1 MVRGALGKNLRR
13 TVSRSLGRFL
23 AILGI
28 IALGAGFLVGLK
40 GTRTAM
46 LATEQAFLDE
56 AQMFDFRVLSTY
68 GYDAEAVEALRQI
81 PGIGQAEGGV
91 SFDVLLHTSLSEDDK
106 AYKLLSLPEQL
117 NLPTLRAGRMPQ
129 GEGECLADS
138 NAFSEADIG
147 STLYLSENNENDTL
161 GRLKTRE
168 LTIVGLGGSPLYMNF
183 ERGGTSLGSGSLA
196 GFLYLPQEAFQMDG
210 AFTEVYLRMERSYPV
225 YSQTY
230 LDALDTLSG
239 SVEDAAKVQAQRR
252 YAGLLADAEEQLEK
266 GQAEY
271 DRQSSQAREQLA
283 DAEQTLEQGR
293 QELESGRQTL
303 LDAETRLLDSQEKVD
318 RGWQQVRAGQAELER
333 QRTQAETA
341 FAQAGAELEQSLRT
355 LREQDAQIADG
366 LKQVADGL
374 VQLEAGLSQAQ
385 SGKEQLEKV
394 LSALRLVEKAG
405 QLAQEGLDKA
415 LAQDPENELLLQAK
429 AQLDSAMD
437 ELSARKGQYESQYQE
452 LLSTIASL
460 EAKQQELQQTQQELE
475 QGQASIAQGYTQL
488 ADGMAELERR
498 RSEAQAQMAQAQQT
512 IDNTIDQLV
521 LAQKQI
527 LAGSAEV
534 SEGKENLAQAEQ
546 ELNQGQSD
554 YDKAR
559 QEAES
564 GLAQGAKALADAKAQ
579 VQAMKDTP
587 PQVYAL
593 DRNTNV
599 GYVCFESDSN
609 IVAGVS
615 RVFPVFYF
623 LVAAL
628 RCVTTITKMVSEER
642 TQIGVLKALGYSDGA
657 ITAKYLA
664 YSGLASLAGCTV
676 GVALGTTL
684 FPSIIWMGY
693 TIMYNFAQ
701 RVRLVIDWPLCLGVT
716 GAYLAGILGVSWLC
730 CRRELTECAASLIR
744 PEAPKAGKRLLL
756 ERLSFWK
763 HLSFLKKVT
772 ARNIFRY
779 RKRLYMTLLGV
790 GGCTALLVTGFGIKD
805 SIVNVVDDQYNK
817 IALYDIAVTYT
828 QEPDAQEQ
836 AQLQKTAG
844 DGSQVLLLHTQSG
857 ELHTGRGVKTVNILA
872 PDGDLEGF
880 WNLHQGKTPLAM
892 PGQGEALVSRA
903 AAEDLK
909 LSVGD
914 LITVQTGDMRQI
926 SLKISGIFENKI
938 YHYVILSQQTL
949 AQATGAQPEKRT
961 AYVTLEPGADSHAV
975 GAALSRL
982 DHVAQTSVND
992 DMRSRV
998 GSMFKSLDYIVA
1010 LVAVCAAALA
1020 FIVLYNLTNINIS
1033 ERIRE
1038 LATLKVLGFTQR
1050 ETASYVFWEDLI
1062 LAAMGAVLGLALG
1075 KGLHAFVMS
1084 QIRVDMVSFDV
1095 RVSLG
1100 SYLLSLGLTMLFAVG
1115 VDLLLSRKIERID
1128 MADALKSVE

>member
-1 MVRGALGKNLRR
+1 MVRGALGKNFRR

-46 LATEQAFLDE
+46 LATEQAFLDQ
-56 AQMFDFRVLSTY
+56 ARMFDFRVLSTY
-68 GYDAEAVEALRQI
+68 GYDNQAVEALGQV
-81 PGIGQAEGGV
+81 PGVGQAEGSV
-91 SFDVLLHTSLSEDDK
+91 SFDVLLHTPLSEDDK
-106 AYKLLSLPEQL
+106 AYKLLSLPETL

-147 STLYLSENNENDTL
+147 STIYLSENNEEQTL

-168 LTIVGLGGSPLYMNF
+168 LTIVGLGVSPLYMNF

-196 GFLYLPQEAFQMDG
+196 GFLYLPQEAFQTDG
-210 AFTEVYLRMERSYPV
+210 AYTEVYLRLDRSYSV
-225 YSQTY
+225 YSQAY
-230 LDALDTLSG
+230 DDALDTLSG
-239 SVEDAAKVQAQRR
+239 SVEDAAKAQAQRR
-252 YAGLLADAEEQLEK
+252 YAGLLADAEEQLAQ
-266 GQAEY
+266 GQKEY
-271 DRQSSQAREQLA
+271 DEKAAQAQGQLS

-293 QELESGRQTL
+293 QELEEGRQTL

-318 RGWQQVRAGQAELER
+318 RGWRQVLAGQEELAR
-333 QRTQAETA
+333 QRTQAEEA
-341 FAQAGAELEQSLRT
+341 FAQANEELEQSLRS
-355 LREQDAQIADG
+355 LREQEAQVDAG
-366 LKQVADGL
+366 LKQVDEGL
-374 VQLEAGLSQAQ
+374 TQLESGLSQAQ
-385 SGKEQLEKV
+385 AGKEQLEKV
-394 LSALRLVEKAG
+394 LSALKLVEKAG
-405 QLAQEGLDKA
+405 RLAQEGLNQA
-415 LAQDPENELLLQAK
+415 LEQDPTNELLLQAK
-429 AQLDSAMD
+429 AQLDGAME
-437 ELSARKGQYESQYQE
+437 ELTARKSQYESQYAE
-452 LLSTIASL
+452 LLTTIASL
-460 EAKQQELQQTQQELE
+460 EAKQKELQETKRQLE
-475 QGQASIAQGYTQL
+475 AGQAAIAQGYTQL
-488 ADGMAELERR
+488 ADGMAELESRR
-498 RSEAQAQMAQAQQT
+498 AEAQSQMAQAQET
-512 IDNTIDQLV
+512 IDHTIARLV
-521 LAQKQI
+521 QAQKQI
-527 LAGSAEV
+527 LAGSEEV
-534 SEGKENLAQAEQ
+534 SEGKESLTQAEQ

-554 YDKAR
+554 YDQAR

-564 GLAQGAKALADAKAQ
+564 GLTQGRQALEDARAQ
-579 VQAMKDTP
+579 VQTLKDTP
-587 PQVYAL
+587 PQVYTL

-615 RVFPVFYF
+615 RVFPVFFF

-628 RCVTTITKMVSEER
+628 ICMTTMTKMVDEER
-642 TQIGVLKALGYSDGA
+642 TQIGVLKALGYSGGA

-664 YSGLASLAGCTV
+664 YAGLASLAGCAV
-676 GVALGTTL
+676 GVAIGTTL

-701 RVRLVIDWPLCLGVT
+701 RVLLVMDWPLCLTVT
-716 GAYLAGILGVSWLC
+716 GAYLAGILAVSWLC
-730 CRRELTECAASLIR
+730 CRRELAECAASLIR
-744 PEAPKAGKRLLL
+744 PEAPKAGKRLLI
-756 ERLSFWK
+756 ERLPFWK
-763 HLSFLKKVT
+763 HLGFLKKVT

-805 SIVNVVDDQYNK
+805 SIVNVVDDQYDK

-828 QEPDAQEQ
+828 QQPDGQEQ

-844 DGSQVLLLHTQSG
+844 ADSQVLLLHTESG

-872 PDGDLEGF
+872 PEGDLAGF
-880 WNLHQGKTPLAM
+880 WDLHEGKTPLPM
-892 PGQGEALVSRA
+892 PGPGEILVSRA

-909 LSVGD
+909 LSAGD
-914 LITVQTGDMRQI
+914 YVTLQTGDMRQI
-926 SLKISGIFENKI
+926 SLKIAGIFENKI
-938 YHYVILSQQTL
+938 YHYVILTQQTL

-961 AYVTLEPGADSHAV
+961 AYVTLEQGADSHAV

-982 DHVAQTSVND
+982 DHVAQTAVND
-992 DMRSRV
+992 DMRTRV
-998 GSMFKSLDYIVA
+998 GSMFKSLDYIVG

-1033 ERIRE
+1033 ERVRE
-1038 LATLKVLGFTQR
+1038 LATLKVLGFTQG
-1050 ETASYVFWEDLI
+1050 ETACYVFWEDLI
-1062 LAAMGAVLGLALG
+1062 LAAMGALLGLGLG

-1095 RVSLG
+1095 RVSWG
-1100 SYLLSLGLTMLFAVG
+1100 SYLLALGLTMLFAVG
-1115 VDLLLSRKIERID
+1115 VDLLLSRKIERIN